1 VASRAEAIRAPA
13 PASSPGFG
21 AAVRAA
27 LSDAFYHSWRLVP
40 ANIVWAMTAIA
51 VAGVGILSPVGIL
64 ILPLL
69 AVPTAGIFR
78 ITTRIVRGD
87 AVSFWDAIAAWR
99 EDVWTSLALGVAFTA
114 ALVVLGANTVIGLT
128 GASPLGW
135 ALATLAA
142 WGLVV
147 TWLFAWTA
155 WPIVTDPARADQPLR
170 ARLRL
175 AGLLVL
181 AHPIRLGAVG
191 LALAAFLA
199 LSTIAIVA
207 LVTVSVSFAALV
219 PSRLVLPAAD
229 RLEASLAA
237 PATGIAAPPD
247 PLG

>member
-1 VASRAEAIRAPA
+1 VASRAEALPA
-13 PASSPGFG
+13 QARTPSPGFG

-40 ANIVWAMTAIA
+40 ANIVWAVTAIA
-51 VAGVGILSPVGIL
+51 VAGVGILSPLGIL

-69 AVPTAGIFR
+69 AIPTAGIFR

-99 EDVWTSLALGVAFTA
+99 EDVRASLALGVAFTA

-142 WGLVV
+142 WGLLVA
-147 TWLFAWTA
+147 WLAAWTC

-175 AGLLVL
+175 AGLLVV
-181 AHPIRLGAVG
+181 AHPVRIGALAIG
-191 LALAAFLA
+191 LAIFLG

-219 PSRLVLPAAD
+219 ASRLVLPAAD
-229 RLEASLAA
+229 RLEASLAEPA
-237 PATGIAAPPD
+237 PDVRRPD
-247 PLG
+247 ALG

>member
-1 VASRAEAIRAPA
+1 VASRAEALPA
-13 PASSPGFG
+13 QARTPSTGFG

-40 ANIVWAMTAIA
+40 ANIVWAVTAIA
-51 VAGVGILSPVGIL
+51 VAGVGILSPLGIL

-69 AVPTAGIFR
+69 AIPTAGIFR

-99 EDVWTSLALGVAFTA
+99 EDVRASLALGVAFTA

-142 WGLVV
+142 WGLLVA
-147 TWLFAWTA
+147 WLAAWTC

-175 AGLLVL
+175 AGLLVV
-181 AHPIRLGAVG
+181 AHPVRIGALAIG
-191 LALAAFLA
+191 LAIFLG

-219 PSRLVLPAAD
+219 ASRLVLPAAD
-229 RLEASLAA
+229 RLEASLAEPA
-237 PATGIAAPPD
+237 PDVRRPD
-247 PLG
+247 ALG